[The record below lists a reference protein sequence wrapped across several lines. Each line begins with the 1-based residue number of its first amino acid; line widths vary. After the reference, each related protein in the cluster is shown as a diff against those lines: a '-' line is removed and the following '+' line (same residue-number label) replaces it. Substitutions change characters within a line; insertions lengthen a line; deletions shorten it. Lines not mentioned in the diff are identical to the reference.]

1 MLHAEEPNWV
11 GASVGGGIAV
21 EEITHRLVKVAFTV
35 FCGGQQCGR
44 LALGGPERGGMVLM
58 RWSRD
63 RSVEEELK
71 AC

>member
-1 MLHAEEPNWV
+1 MLHAKPDWLGV
-11 GASVGGGIAV
+11 FVGGGIAV
-21 EEITHRLVKVAFTV
+21 EETPHCLVEMAFTV
-35 FCGGQQCGR
+35 FCGGQQCR
-44 LALGGPERGGMVLM
+44 QLALGGPERGGMVLM